1 MSDWH
6 RNSVVSRVDLG
17 EVEMALEFLGEE
29 DRGAIEVGV
38 TRVSTF
44 RIAPSCVRIRTVS
57 DFGRE

>member
-6 RNSVVSRVDLG
+6 RNNVISKIDLG

-38 TRVSTF
+38 TQVS
-44 RIAPSCVRIRTVS
+44 
-57 DFGRE
+57 

>member
-6 RNSVVSRVDLG
+6 RNSVVSRIDLG

-38 TRVSTF
+38 TQVSTF
-44 RIAPSCVRIRTVS
+44 RVAPSRGRI
-57 DFGRE
+57 